1 MSTAPCEED
10 YVVYRSAPLDLC
22 QNQRADLRT
31 THTAVDCRRRADD
44 ADAIATGI
52 HDLNISGIFCNIA
65 KAWIKF
71 AEMIERNDLD
81 DTDANEV
88 RNHIET
94 AEERVLGARLAIAEA
109 KELIANA
116 DKLLSQG

>member
-1 MSTAPCEED
+1 M
-10 YVVYRSAPLDLC
+10 
-22 QNQRADLRT
+22 
-31 THTAVDCRRRADD
+31 HTAVDCRRRADD

-52 HDLNISGIFCNIA
+52 HDLNISGIFRNIA

-71 AEMIERNDLD
+71 AEMIERNDPD

-94 AEERVLGARLAIAEA
+94 AEERVLGARLAIAEV

-116 DKLLSQG
+116 NKLLSRR